1 MTAFAKLDQERMNNV
16 SLQRTNACISHEII
30 TPLRTIELMC
40 KKLLPECTSKMS
52 KMIHSILNGAKFME
66 FSVRNTLKFSRM
78 QHGVKFNLE
87 ETIFDPV
94 VAVKEVCNFLSEQAK
109 TKNVKIQTNKIPE
122 MSISSD
128 RTNIQ

>member
-1 MTAFAKLDQERMNNV
+1 V

-40 KKLLPECTSKMS
+40 QKLLPECTAAMS
-52 KMIHSILNGAKFME
+52 RVVRSIVNGVKFVE
-66 FSVRNTLKFSRM
+66 FNVRNTLKFSRM
-78 QHGVKFNLE
+78 EHGVKFNLE

-94 VAVKEVCNFLSEQAK
+94 VAVKEVCDFLKEQAK
-109 TKNVKIQTNKIPE
+109 TKNVKILINKIAE

>member
-1 MTAFAKLDQERMNNV
+1 MQFRMQNLNAYEVSQDTLSAGATETEEQSMKHVEIKQKDIVYNNQQCSMLIMNDMTAFAKLDQERMNNV

-52 KMIHSILNGAKFME
+52 KVIHSILNGAKFME

-78 QHGVKFNLE
+78 
-87 ETIFDPV
+87 
-94 VAVKEVCNFLSEQAK
+94 
-109 TKNVKIQTNKIPE
+109 
-122 MSISSD
+122 
-128 RTNIQ
+128 